1 MNAELVYHG
10 VALMV
15 CAGAGLS
22 GVLYQL
28 HHQLVARYHDT
39 LWADP
44 LTAPRSLVER
54 HHLRRP
60 CSECSLLAELS
71 TTRLVTR
78 P

>member
-1 MNAELVYHG
+1 MSTDLVYYG
-10 VALMV
+10 VALIV
-15 CAGAGLS
+15 SAGAGLS

-28 HHQLVARYHDT
+28 HHQLLAGYHDA
-39 LWADP
+39 LWAAP

-54 HHLRRP
+54 HHLRQS
-60 CSECSLLAELS
+60 CSECSLIAELS